1 MNKKTIVLSLGGSL
15 IVPEKVN
22 PKWLEQFKKVIEK
35 SYNQYK
41 FVVVCGGGFVAREYI
56 TILKYEHKSKKQQ
69 SFAGIA
75 ATRMNARLMMQL
87 FGSPANSE
95 LPITMKEV
103 KNMLVKNKAVFCG
116 ALRYAPS
123 QTSDSTAANL
133 ASYLKTD
140 FINIT
145 NVSGLYSS
153 NPLKS
158 KNAKFIS
165 KISWQ
170 NFEKK
175 ARSIKYKPGQHF
187 VLDQKAAMLIKKHK
201 IKTYI
206 VGSNLKNLDNLLNNK
221 HFRGTVIAGSKKQC
235 ATPCQKLLFLN
246 MSKFR
251 RISSTVRTRGSE
263 AVKN

>member
-145 NVSGLYSS
+145 NVAGLHTS
-153 NPLKS
+153 NPIR
-158 KNAKFIS
+158 N
-165 KISWQ
+165 
-170 NFEKK
+170 KK
-175 ARSIKYKPGQHF
+175 AKLIPKITWKKFEARAKRIKYKAGQNF
-187 VLDQKAAMLIKKHK
+187 VLDQRSAALIKNHK

-206 VGSNLKNLDNLLNNK
+206 IGPDLSNLKEILK
-221 HFRGTVIAGSKKQC
+221 EKKFKGTLIYG
-235 ATPCQKLLFLN
+235 
-246 MSKFR
+246 
-251 RISSTVRTRGSE
+251 
-263 AVKN
+263 